1 MISVICGV
9 RNRTKSLVEV
19 LPTWL
24 DAEGVK
30 EIVITDWNS
39 EDPFIYNH
47 EKVHIVRVRDVGYW
61 SLTQA
66 LNIAA
71 RFAHENI
78 YAKLDAD
85 YKILNPAFFTKEI
98 PLRPGWF
105 INGAGKRALL
115 NGFFYLYRDDFW
127 KVNGFDERMH
137 GYGWD
142 DTDLALRLKETGLKL
157 HLFDAEGN
165 IEHLPHEEQA
175 DKSMHGINARMA
187 NDDPWNSSMSSLGV
201 RYLVKESPNRIS
213 CEIYPSID
221 FLYGV

>member
-85 YKILNPAFFTKEI
+85 SAQRTSQFMGSVLQGVF
-98 PLRPGWF
+98 
-105 INGAGKRALL
+105 KRAS
-115 NGFFYLYRDDFW
+115 D
-127 KVNGFDERMH
+127 
-137 GYGWD
+137 
-142 DTDLALRLKETGLKL
+142 
-157 HLFDAEGN
+157 
-165 IEHLPHEEQA
+165 
-175 DKSMHGINARMA
+175 
-187 NDDPWNSSMSSLGV
+187 SLGTFIFGEEEEET
-201 RYLVKESPNRIS
+201 LA
-213 CEIYPSID
+213 
-221 FLYGV
+221 